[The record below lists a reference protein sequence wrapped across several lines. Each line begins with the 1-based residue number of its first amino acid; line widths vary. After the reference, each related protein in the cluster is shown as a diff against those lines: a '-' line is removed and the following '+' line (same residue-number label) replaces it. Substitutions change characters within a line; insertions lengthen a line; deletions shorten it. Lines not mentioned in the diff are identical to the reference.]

1 MMKYEII
8 NWLREIYDDLAY
20 IFSSQQYLNE
30 LIILQSEFP
39 KIDMNSDIEFVE
51 KTINCSQGLV
61 RGA

>member
-39 KIDMNSDIEFVE
+39 NIDMNSDIEFVE

>member
-39 KIDMNSDIEFVE
+39 NIDMNSDIEFVE
-51 KTINCSQGLV
+51 KIINC
-61 RGA
+61 